1 MPEKERARLKE
12 QYIKELR
19 RRKEVL
25 QTVKAARNK
34 QAADQALLNMVEAL
48 ESTGGT
54 VDEFTERL
62 DAETAL
68 TEARLEI
75 ALENQPESALGN
87 QPESALGNQPP
98 ESEEPSIV
106 PETSK
111 QPSAPVTKT
120 IGSALGGTRSDEDA

>member
-1 MPEKERARLKE
+1 MPEKERERLKK
-12 QYIKELR
+12 QYINELR

-25 QTVKAARNK
+25 QTVRATRNK

-48 ESTGGT
+48 ENTGST
-54 VDEFTERL
+54 VDEFTGHL

-68 TEARLEI
+68 NEARLEI
-75 ALENQPESALGN
+75 ALE
-87 QPESALGNQPP
+87 NQPP

-106 PETSK
+106 PESSK
-111 QPSAPVTKT
+111 QSPPLVTKT

>member
-1 MPEKERARLKE
+1 MIMPEKERERLKK

-19 RRKEVL
+19 KRKEFL

-34 QAADQALLNMVEAL
+34 RTADQALLNMVEAL
-48 ESTGGT
+48 ENTGGT

-68 TEARLEI
+68 NEARLEI
-75 ALENQPESALGN
+75 ALENQ
-87 QPESALGNQPP
+87 QPP

-106 PETSK
+106 PESSK
-111 QPSAPVTKT
+111 RPSATVTKT
-120 IGSALGGTRSDEDA
+120 IGSAPGGTRSDEDA

>member
-1 MPEKERARLKE
+1 MIMPEKERERLKQ

-25 QTVKAARNK
+25 QTVRAARNK
-34 QAADQALLNMVEAL
+34 RAADQALLNMVDAL
-48 ESTGGT
+48 ENTGGT

-68 TEARLEI
+68 NEARLEI
-75 ALENQPESALGN
+75 ALENQE
-87 QPESALGNQPP
+87 PP

-106 PETSK
+106 PESSK
-111 QPSAPVTKT
+111 QSPATVTKT
-120 IGSALGGTRSDEDA
+120 IGSAPGGTRSDEPA

>member
-1 MPEKERARLKE
+1 MPEKERERLKK

-19 RRKEVL
+19 RRKEIL

-34 QAADQALLNMVEAL
+34 HAADRALLNMVETL
-48 ESTGGT
+48 ENTGGT

-68 TEARLEI
+68 NEARLEI
-75 ALENQPESALGN
+75 ALE
-87 QPESALGNQPP
+87 NQPP

-106 PETSK
+106 PESSK
-111 QPSAPVTKT
+111 QPPAPVTKT